1 MEMYLE
7 NKTALVTGG
16 NRGLGRAMALEL
28 ARHGA
33 KVLIVGRNQEKTE
46 ETIEIGKKQNLNLV
60 PYFCDVADETEINNL
75 KAKIIN
81 EHNSPHV
88 LINNAGTA
96 IRKVVSDLSLSEWNK
111 VMDINLTSA
120 FLLSKAFIP
129 GMKEYKWGRI
139 INLTSIMAHIGSAER
154 AVYCA
159 SKHALMALTKCMAL
173 ELVDHGI
180 NVVAISP
187 GYYETDLTAPLR
199 KNEDANNEL
208 MKNTP
213 AKRWG
218 KPEEIGKIAAFI
230 CSPAANFMTGNDI
243 LSDGGWVAQ

>member
-1 MEMYLE
+1 
-7 NKTALVTGG
+7 
-16 NRGLGRAMALEL
+16 
-28 ARHGA
+28 
-33 KVLIVGRNQEKTE
+33 
-46 ETIEIGKKQNLNLV
+46 
-60 PYFCDVADETEINNL
+60 
-75 KAKIIN
+75 
-81 EHNSPHV
+81 
-88 LINNAGTA
+88 
-96 IRKVVSDLSLSEWNK
+96 
-111 VMDINLTSA
+111 
-120 FLLSKAFIP
+120 
-129 GMKEYKWGRI
+129 
-139 INLTSIMAHIGSAER
+139 
-154 AVYCA
+154 
-159 SKHALMALTKCMAL
+159 MAL

>member
-1 MEMYLE
+1 METYLE
-7 NKTALVTGG
+7 NKSAIITGG
-16 NRGLGRAMALEL
+16 NRGLGRAMAIEL
-28 ARHGA
+28 GKLGA
-33 KVLIVGRNQEKTE
+33 KVFIVGRDKEKTE
-46 ETIEIGKKQNLNLV
+46 ETIEIGKKQNLNFF
-60 PYFCDVADETEINNL
+60 PYFCDVSDETEINNL
-75 KAKIIN
+75 KDKILK
-81 EHNSPHV
+81 EHESPHV

-96 IRKVVSDLSLSEWNK
+96 IRKVVSELSLSEWNK

-129 GMKEYKWGRI
+129 GMKQYKWGRI

-159 SKHALMALTKCMAL
+159 SKHALLALTKCMAL

-199 KNEDANNEL
+199 SNEHANNEL
-208 MKNTP
+208 MKSTP